1 MTHSFTSQMLADTLT
16 VINFH
21 LLVGYPAFKVFIHV
35 GLKDILDT

>member
-21 LLVGYPAFKVFIHV
+21 LLVGYPAFKVLI